1 MIQRLR
7 DRVTFVLERLLVR
20 GAHWRILV
28 IAFAIAL
35 ISLLGGILV
44 YPDPTPRPDP
54 FDNVGEAIWWAF
66 LRLTDPG
73 YLGDDQGTWR
83 RIVSTAL
90 TIIGYVIFLGA
101 LIAVMTQ
108 WLNAL
113 MRNLE
118 RGLTPIAENG
128 HILLLGWTDR
138 TPTIVREL
146 LVSEGRVRR
155 FLRRHQAKNLRIV
168 ILAEDVGPQYVQ
180 ELRDAL
186 GDLWDGRRI
195 ILRSGSPLR
204 VQHLERTDFLHASVI
219 VIPGAD
225 FVGGIA
231 IGDASQT
238 ADTAAIKIL
247 LSIAN
252 HAAARRVDELPQVV
266 AEIADAR
273 KAAIAQRV
281 YPGSVEVVA
290 SDLFISRLITQ
301 NVRNR
306 GLSHLTA
313 ELFAHGPGNEIY
325 VREHPDLAGTAAA
338 ALPSRFRR
346 AIVVGVVRP
355 DGHRYRPILS
365 PPPDL
370 VLEPGDKLVLIA
382 RHYEDTDPAPEPET
396 PEMTD
401 AVAPAAVPR
410 MPPRQPAPR
419 RPRRILI
426 LGWSHRVPALVSGF
440 GAYERDEFE
449 LDIVS
454 TIAPDLRTRE
464 LAQYGAGPSG
474 VRVRQIEGDYTVP
487 ADLARLDPAAYDHIL
502 LLGSSWLPGR
512 EESDA
517 RTVLG
522 YLLLREQLGNGARS
536 HVLAELM
543 DPGNLTLFREQPA
556 EVFVTPQIVSR
567 ILAQVALRPELG
579 PVFDEIF
586 GPSGCAI
593 SFTAA
598 DALGVGGREV
608 SFDEIQQAAGA
619 HGAVALGIRVARD
632 ATHATGGI
640 RLNPARE
647 KRWTLEP
654 GDQVIV
660 LDEVDP

>member
-1 MIQRLR
+1 MSQRIR
-7 DRVTFVLERLLVR
+7 DRMTFVLERLLVR

-28 IAFAIAL
+28 IALAIAV

-44 YPDPTPRPDP
+44 YPDPSPRVDR

-113 MRNLE
+113 LRNLE

-128 HILLLGWTDR
+128 HILILGWTDR

-168 ILAEDVGPQYVQ
+168 ILAEDVGPQHVQ
-180 ELRDAL
+180 ELRDSL
-186 GDLWDGRRI
+186 GPLWDGRRI

-225 FVGGIA
+225 FAGGIG
-231 IGDASQT
+231 IGDATQT

-252 HAAARRVDELPQVV
+252 QAAARRMDELPQVV
-266 AEIADAR
+266 AEVADAR

-281 YPGSVEVVA
+281 YPGSVEIVA
-290 SDLFISRLITQ
+290 SDLFIARLITQ

-325 VREHPDLAGTAAA
+325 VREHPELAGSTFGS
-338 ALPSRFRR
+338 LPARFRR

-355 DGHRYRPILS
+355 AGRRYRPILS
-365 PPPDL
+365 PPADL
-370 VLEPGDKLVLIA
+370 LLEPGDKLVLIA
-382 RHYEDTDPAPEPET
+382 RHYDDTDPADAPDPGAVT
-396 PEMTD
+396 PAM
-401 AVAPAAVPR
+401 AAPSIT
-410 MPPRQPAPR
+410 PRQGAPR
-419 RPRRILI
+419 PPRRILV

-440 GAYERDEFE
+440 GAYERDRFE

-454 TIAPDLRTRE
+454 ALPAAERERE
-464 LAQYGAGPSG
+464 LARYGAGPAT
-474 VRVRQIEGDYTVP
+474 VRVRQLEGDYTVP
-487 ADLARLDPAAYDHIL
+487 SDLARLAPGGYDHII
-502 LLGSSWLPGR
+502 LLGSNWLPGR

-522 YLLLREQLGNGARS
+522 YLLLREQLGNGARP

-543 DPGNLTLFREQPA
+543 DPGNLALFREQPA
-556 EVFVTPQIVSR
+556 EVFVSPQIVSR

-579 PVFDEIF
+579 PVFDELF

-593 SFTAA
+593 TFQDAA
-598 DALGVGGREV
+598 TLGLAGREA
-608 SFDEIQQAAGA
+608 SFDEIQRAAAAWG
-619 HGAVALGIRVARD
+619 GVALGIRIAQE
-632 ATHATGGI
+632 ATEPTGGL
-640 RLNPARE
+640 RLNPARD
-647 KRWTLEP
+647 KQWLLQP

-660 LDEVDP
+660 LDEVDA

>member
-7 DRVTFVLERLLVR
+7 DRVTFVLERLMVR

-28 IAFAIAL
+28 IAIAIAL
-35 ISLLGGILV
+35 ISRIGGILV
-44 YPDPTPRPDP
+44 YPDPAPRGQP
-54 FDNVGEAIWWAF
+54 FGNIGEAIWWAF

-73 YLGDDQGTWR
+73 YLGDDVGTWR

-108 WLNAL
+108 WLNAV

-128 HILLLGWTDR
+128 HILILGWTDR

-168 ILAEDVGPQYVQ
+168 ILAEEVGPQYVQ
-180 ELRDAL
+180 ELRDSL

-225 FVGGIA
+225 FTGSAALGE
-231 IGDASQT
+231 ASET

-273 KAAIAQRV
+273 KAVIAQRV
-281 YPGSVEVVA
+281 YPGSVEIVA

-325 VREHPDLAGTAAA
+325 VREHPALAGSAAGS
-338 ALPSRFRR
+338 LPARFRR

-355 DGHRYRPILS
+355 NGHRYRPILS
-365 PPPDL
+365 PPAEL
-370 VLEPGDKLVLIA
+370 VLEPGDKLVLVA
-382 RHYEDTDPAPEPET
+382 RHYDDTDPSSDAEPRVAAPSAARHAP
-396 PEMTD
+396 
-401 AVAPAAVPR
+401 VA
-410 MPPRQPAPR
+410 RQPAPR
-419 RPRRILI
+419 RPRRILV

-440 GAYERDEFE
+440 GGYERDEFE

-454 TIAPDLRTRE
+454 TISPDTRTHE
-464 LAQYGAGPSG
+464 LAQYGGGPAN

-487 ADLARLDPAAYDHIL
+487 TDIARLDPEGYDHIL
-502 LLGSSWLPGR
+502 LLGSNWLPGR

-522 YLLLREQLGNGARS
+522 YLLLREQLGNGARP

-543 DPGNLTLFREQPA
+543 DPGNLTLFREQPL

-579 PVFDEIF
+579 PVFDELF

-593 SFTAA
+593 TFQDVS
-598 DALGVGGREV
+598 ALGLGGREV
-608 SFDEIQQAAGA
+608 SFDDVQQAAGA
-619 HGAVALGIRVARD
+619 RGGVALGIRIAGD

-640 RLNPARE
+640 RLNPDRE

-654 GDQVIV
+654 ADQVIV
-660 LDEVDP
+660 LEEVDA

>member
-1 MIQRLR
+1 MSQRLR
-7 DRVTFVLERLLVR
+7 DRVTFVLERLMVR

-28 IAFAIAL
+28 IACAIAL

-44 YPDPTPRPDP
+44 YPDPAPRTDP

-128 HILLLGWTDR
+128 HILILGWTDR

-168 ILAEDVGPQYVQ
+168 ILAEEVGPQYVQ
-180 ELRDAL
+180 ELRDSL
-186 GDLWDGRRI
+186 GPLWDGRRI

-225 FVGGIA
+225 FAGGLSA
-231 IGDASQT
+231 GDASRT

-252 HAAARRVDELPQVV
+252 QAAARHVEELPQVV

-281 YPGSVEVVA
+281 YPGSVEIVA

-325 VREHPDLAGTAAA
+325 VREHPVLAGTTAGT
-338 ALPSRFRR
+338 LPSRFRR
-346 AIVVGVVRP
+346 AIVIGVVRRN
-355 DGHRYRPILS
+355 GRRNEPILS
-365 PPPDL
+365 PPADL

-382 RHYEDTDPAPEPET
+382 RGYDDTDPSAEST
-396 PEMTD
+396 
-401 AVAPAAVPR
+401 VAALSPPAAAAGIAPR
-410 MPPRQPAPR
+410 QGPPRP
-419 RPRRILI
+419 PRRILV
-426 LGWSHRVPALVSGF
+426 LGWSHRVPALVAGF
-440 GAYERDEFE
+440 GAYERDQFE

-454 TIAPDLRTRE
+454 ALPALERERE
-464 LAQYGAGPSG
+464 LARYDAGPAR
-474 VRVRQIEGDYTVP
+474 VRVRQIEADYTVP
-487 ADLARLDPAAYDHIL
+487 SDLAPLDPAGYDHIL

-522 YLLLREQLGNGARS
+522 YLLLREQLGNGARP

-543 DPGNLTLFREQPA
+543 DPGNLALFREQPA
-556 EVFVTPQIVSR
+556 EVFVSPQIVSR

-579 PVFDEIF
+579 PVFDELF
-586 GPSGCAI
+586 GPSGCAVT
-593 SFTAA
+593 FQDAA
-598 DALGVGGREV
+598 ALGLAGREV
-608 SFDEIQQAAGA
+608 GFDDIQQAAAMRG
-619 HGAVALGIRVARD
+619 GVALGVRISQD
-632 ATHATGGI
+632 AAQPTGGL
-640 RLNPARE
+640 RLNPSRD

-660 LDEVDP
+660 LDEVEAQ

>member
-1 MIQRLR
+1 MSQRLR
-7 DRVTFVLERLLVR
+7 DRVTFVFERLLVR

-35 ISLLGGILV
+35 ISLVGGILV
-44 YPDPTPRPDP
+44 YPDPAPRPDP

-108 WLNAL
+108 WLNAV

-118 RGLTPIAENG
+118 RGLTPIVENG
-128 HILLLGWTDR
+128 HLLILGWTDR

-155 FLRRHQAKNLRIV
+155 FLRRHQTKNLRIV
-168 ILAEDVGPQYVQ
+168 ILADEVGPQYIQ
-180 ELRDAL
+180 ELRDSL
-186 GDLWDGRRI
+186 GPLWDGRRI

-225 FVGGIA
+225 FAGA
-231 IGDASQT
+231 IGVGDASET

-252 HAAARRVDELPQVV
+252 EAAARHVDELPQVV

-273 KAAIAQRV
+273 KAVIAQRV
-281 YPGSVEVVA
+281 YPGSVEIVA

-325 VREHPDLAGTAAA
+325 VREHPELAGSTAGT
-338 ALPSRFRR
+338 LPSRFRR

-355 DGHRYRPILS
+355 DGHRYRPMLS
-365 PPPDL
+365 PPADL
-370 VLEPGDKLVLIA
+370 VLEPGDKLVLVA
-382 RHYEDTDPAPEPET
+382 RHYDDTDPSAAPESERSP
-396 PEMTD
+396 
-401 AVAPAAVPR
+401 AVPPVPGA
-410 MPPRQPAPR
+410 PPRQTPPR
-419 RPRRILI
+419 HPRRILV
-426 LGWSHRVPALVSGF
+426 LGWSHRVPALVAGF
-440 GAYERDEFE
+440 GAYEREDFE

-454 TIAPDLRTRE
+454 AVPALERERE
-464 LAQYGAGPSG
+464 LAKYGPGPAR
-474 VRVRQIEGDYTVP
+474 VQVRQIVGDYTVP
-487 ADLARLDPAAYDHIL
+487 SDLAAVEPAAYDHIV

-522 YLLLREQLGNGARS
+522 YLLLREQLGNGARP

-543 DPGNLTLFREQPA
+543 DPGNLALFREQPV

-579 PVFDEIF
+579 PVFDELF
-586 GPSGCAI
+586 GPSGCAVTFQEA
-593 SFTAA
+593 SE
-598 DALGVGGREV
+598 LGVAGRDVGFE
-608 SFDEIQQAAGA
+608 DIQLAAGA
-619 HGAVALGIRVARD
+619 RGAVALGIRIARD
-632 ATHATGGI
+632 ATQPTGGL
-640 RLNPARE
+640 RLNPSRD

-654 GDQVIV
+654 GDQVII
-660 LDEVDP
+660 LDEVDA

>member
-7 DRVTFVLERLLVR
+7 DRVTFVLERLMVR

-35 ISLLGGILV
+35 ISLIGGMLV
-44 YPDPTPRPDP
+44 YPDPAPQARP
-54 FDNVGEAIWWAF
+54 FGNIGEAIWWAF

-73 YLGDDQGTWR
+73 YLGDDVGTWR

-128 HILLLGWTDR
+128 HILILGWTDR

-168 ILAEDVGPQYVQ
+168 ILAEEVGPQYVQ

-225 FVGGIA
+225 FTGSVA
-231 IGDASQT
+231 TGDASET

-252 HAAARRVDELPQVV
+252 HAAARRVEELPQVV

-281 YPGSVEVVA
+281 YPGSVEIVA

-325 VREHPDLAGTAAA
+325 VREHPALAGVAAGSLP
-338 ALPSRFRR
+338 ALFRR
-346 AIVVGVVRP
+346 AVVVGVVRP
-355 DGHRYRPILS
+355 DGRRYRPILS
-365 PPPDL
+365 PPAEF
-370 VLEPGDKLVLIA
+370 VLEPGDKLVLVA
-382 RHYEDTDPAPEPET
+382 RHYEDTDPVAAPET
-396 PEMTD
+396 PGR
-401 AVAPAAVPR
+401 AAVTAAPSTSG
-410 MPPRQPAPR
+410 RQPPLR
-419 RPRRILI
+419 RPRRILV

-440 GAYERDEFE
+440 GGYERDEFA

-454 TIAPDLRTRE
+454 TLAPEARAHE
-464 LAQYGAGPSG
+464 LAQYGGSPAN

-487 ADLARLDPAAYDHIL
+487 SDLARLEPAGYDHIL
-502 LLGSSWLPGR
+502 LLGSNWLPGR

-522 YLLLREQLGNGARS
+522 YLLLREQLGNDAGS

-543 DPGNLTLFREQPA
+543 DPGNLTLFREQPV

-579 PVFDEIF
+579 PVFDELF

-593 SFTAA
+593 SFQ
-598 DALGVGGREV
+598 DAGAFGIAGHEV
-608 SFDEIQQAAGA
+608 SFDDIQRAAGA
-619 HGAVALGIRVARD
+619 RRGVALGVRLARD
-632 ATHATGGI
+632 ASHATGGI
-640 RLNPARE
+640 RLNPDRE

-654 GDQVIV
+654 GDQIIV
-660 LDEVDP
+660 LDEVDS

>member
-7 DRVTFVLERLLVR
+7 DRVTFVLERLMVR

-35 ISLLGGILV
+35 ISLIGGMLV
-44 YPDPTPRPDP
+44 YPDPAPQGKP
-54 FDNVGEAIWWAF
+54 FGNIGEAIWWAF

-73 YLGDDQGTWR
+73 YLGDDVGTWR

-128 HILLLGWTDR
+128 HILILGWTDR

-168 ILAEDVGPQYVQ
+168 ILAEEVGPQYVQ

-225 FVGGIA
+225 FTGNAA
-231 IGDASQT
+231 IGDASET

-252 HAAARRVDELPQVV
+252 HAAARRVEELPQVV

-273 KAAIAQRV
+273 KAVIAQRV
-281 YPGSVEVVA
+281 YPGSVEIVA

-325 VREHPDLAGTAAA
+325 VREHPGLAGASAGS
-338 ALPSRFRR
+338 LPSLFRR

-355 DGHRYRPILS
+355 DGRRYRPILS
-365 PPPDL
+365 PPADL

-382 RHYEDTDPAPEPET
+382 RHYEDTDPATAAEAT
-396 PEMTD
+396 GS
-401 AVAPAAVPR
+401 AVV
-410 MPPRQPAPR
+410 PAPR
-419 RPRRILI
+419 GVAARTQSARPARRILV

-440 GAYERDEFE
+440 GGYERDEFE

-454 TIAPDLRTRE
+454 SLAPDARTHE
-464 LAQYGAGPSG
+464 LAQYGGGPPN

-487 ADLARLDPAAYDHIL
+487 SDIARLQPAGYDHIL
-502 LLGSSWLPGR
+502 LLGSNWLPGR

-522 YLLLREQLGNGARS
+522 YLLLREQLGNGAKT

-543 DPGNLTLFREQPA
+543 DPGNLMLFREQPL

-579 PVFDEIF
+579 PVFDELF

-593 SFTAA
+593 SFQDVDT
-598 DALGVGGREV
+598 LGVAGREV
-608 SFDEIQQAAGA
+608 RFDEIQQAAG
-619 HGAVALGIRVARD
+619 GRGGVALGVRIARD
-632 ATHATGGI
+632 ATHSTGGI
-640 RLNPARE
+640 RLNPDRE
-647 KRWTLEP
+647 KRWMLEP

-660 LDEVDP
+660 LDEVDS

>member
-7 DRVTFVLERLLVR
+7 DRVTFVLERLMVR

-28 IAFAIAL
+28 IAIAIAL
-35 ISLLGGILV
+35 ISLIGGILV
-44 YPDPTPRPDP
+44 YPDPAPRGQP
-54 FDNVGEAIWWAF
+54 FGNIGEAIWWAF

-73 YLGDDQGTWR
+73 YLGDDVGTWR

-108 WLNAL
+108 WLNAI

-128 HILLLGWTDR
+128 HILILGWTDR

-168 ILAEDVGPQYVQ
+168 ILAEEVGPQYVQ
-180 ELRDAL
+180 ELRDSL

-225 FVGGIA
+225 FTGSAALGE
-231 IGDASQT
+231 ASEM

-273 KAAIAQRV
+273 KAVIAQRV
-281 YPGSVEVVA
+281 YPGSVEIVA

-325 VREHPDLAGTAAA
+325 VREHPGLAGTTAGS
-338 ALPSRFRR
+338 LPSRFHR

-355 DGHRYRPILS
+355 NGHRYRPILS
-365 PPPDL
+365 PAGDL
-370 VLEPGDKLVLIA
+370 VLEPGDKLVLVA
-382 RHYEDTDPAPEPET
+382 RHYDDTDPSEDGESG
-396 PEMTD
+396 
-401 AVAPAAVPR
+401 AVPAPAASHVPV
-410 MPPRQPAPR
+410 PRQPAPR
-419 RPRRILI
+419 RPRRILV

-440 GAYERDEFE
+440 GGYERDEFE

-454 TIAPDLRTRE
+454 TLAPDARTHE
-464 LAQYGAGPSG
+464 LAQYGGGPAN

-487 ADLARLDPAAYDHIL
+487 TDIARLDPAGYDHIL
-502 LLGSSWLPGR
+502 LLGSNWLPGR

-522 YLLLREQLGNGARS
+522 YLLLREQLGNGAKP

-543 DPGNLTLFREQPA
+543 DPGNLTLFREQPL

-579 PVFDEIF
+579 PVFDELF

-593 SFTAA
+593 TFQDVNAMG
-598 DALGVGGREV
+598 LGGREV
-608 SFDEIQQAAGA
+608 SFEDVQQAAGA
-619 HGAVALGIRVARD
+619 RGGVALGIRVASD

-640 RLNPARE
+640 RLNPDRQ

-660 LDEVDP
+660 LEEVDA

>member
-7 DRVTFVLERLLVR
+7 DRVTFVLERLMVR

-35 ISLLGGILV
+35 ISLIGGMLV
-44 YPDPTPRPDP
+44 YPDPAPEGTP
-54 FDNVGEAIWWAF
+54 FGNIGEAIWWAF

-73 YLGDDQGTWR
+73 YLGDDVGTWR

-128 HILLLGWTDR
+128 HILILGWTDR

-168 ILAEDVGPQYVQ
+168 ILAEEVGPQYVQ
-180 ELRDAL
+180 ELRDSL

-225 FVGGIA
+225 FTGSAAVA
-231 IGDASQT
+231 DASET

-252 HAAARRVDELPQVV
+252 HAASRRMEELPQVV

-273 KAAIAQRV
+273 KAVIAQRV
-281 YPGSVEVVA
+281 YPGSVEIVA

-325 VREHPDLAGTAAA
+325 VREHPGLAGATAGSLP
-338 ALPSRFRR
+338 ALFRR

-355 DGHRYRPILS
+355 DGRRYRPILS
-365 PPPDL
+365 PPADL

-382 RHYEDTDPAPEPET
+382 RHYEDTDPVAAPE
-396 PEMTD
+396 
-401 AVAPAAVPR
+401 AAAPA
-410 MPPRQPAPR
+410 PPSAAPAGLARQPAPR
-419 RPRRILI
+419 RPRRILV

-440 GAYERDEFE
+440 GGYERDEFE

-454 TIAPDLRTRE
+454 TLAPQARAHE
-464 LAQYGAGPSG
+464 LAQYDGGPAN

-487 ADLARLDPAAYDHIL
+487 ADIARLQPAGYDHIL
-502 LLGSSWLPGR
+502 LLGSNWLPGR

-522 YLLLREQLGNGARS
+522 YLLLREQLGNGAKP

-543 DPGNLTLFREQPA
+543 DPGNLTLFREQPL

-579 PVFDEIF
+579 PVFDELF

-593 SFTAA
+593 SFQDA
-598 DALGVGGREV
+598 DALGVAGREV
-608 SFDEIQQAAGA
+608 SFDDVQHAAG
-619 HGAVALGIRVARD
+619 GRGGVALGIRIARD

-640 RLNPARE
+640 RLNPDRE

-654 GDQVIV
+654 ADQVIV
-660 LDEVDP
+660 LDEVDS

>member
-7 DRVTFVLERLLVR
+7 DRLTFVLERLMVR

-28 IAFAIAL
+28 IALAIAL
-35 ISLLGGILV
+35 ISLIGGILV
-44 YPDPTPRPDP
+44 YPDPAPQGKP
-54 FDNVGEAIWWAF
+54 FGNVGEAIWWAF

-73 YLGDDQGTWR
+73 YLGDDVGTWR

-90 TIIGYVIFLGA
+90 TIIGYVIFLGS

-128 HILLLGWTDR
+128 HILILGWTDR

-168 ILAEDVGPQYVQ
+168 ILAEEVGPQYVQ

-225 FVGGIA
+225 FTGSA
-231 IGDASQT
+231 ATGDASET

-252 HAAARRVDELPQVV
+252 HAAARRVEELPQVV

-273 KAAIAQRV
+273 KAVIAQRV
-281 YPGSVEVVA
+281 YPGSVEIVA

-325 VREHPDLAGTAAA
+325 VREHPGLAGSTAGSLP
-338 ALPSRFRR
+338 ALFRR
-346 AIVVGVVRP
+346 AVVVGVVRP
-355 DGHRYRPILS
+355 DGRRYRPILS
-365 PPPDL
+365 PPADF
-370 VLEPGDKLVLIA
+370 VLETGDKLVLVA
-382 RHYEDTDPAPEPET
+382 RHYEDTDPVEAPEASALTAESAAPSAAARQT
-396 PEMTD
+396 PL
-401 AVAPAAVPR
+401 
-410 MPPRQPAPR
+410 R
-419 RPRRILI
+419 RPRRILV

-440 GAYERDEFE
+440 GGYERDEFE

-454 TIAPDLRTRE
+454 TLAPQARAHE
-464 LAQYGAGPSG
+464 LAQYGGNPAN

-487 ADLARLDPAAYDHIL
+487 SDLARLEPAGYDHIL
-502 LLGSSWLPGR
+502 LLGSNWLPGR

-522 YLLLREQLGNGARS
+522 YLLLREQLGNGAAT

-543 DPGNLTLFREQPA
+543 DPGNLTLFREQPV

-579 PVFDEIF
+579 PVFDELF

-593 SFTAA
+593 SFQDA
-598 DALGVGGREV
+598 DTLGLAGREV
-608 SFDEIQQAAGA
+608 SFDDIQRAAGA
-619 HGAVALGIRVARD
+619 RSSVALGVRIARD
-632 ATHATGGI
+632 AAHSTGGI
-640 RLNPARE
+640 RLNPDRE
-647 KRWTLEP
+647 KRWRLEP

-660 LDEVDP
+660 LDEVDS

>member
-1 MIQRLR
+1 MSQRLR

-28 IAFAIAL
+28 IALAIAL

-44 YPDPTPRPDP
+44 YPDPSPRVVDR

-73 YLGDDQGTWR
+73 YLGDDEGTWR

-128 HILLLGWTDR
+128 HILILGWTDR

-155 FLRRHQAKNLRIV
+155 FLRRHQTKNLRIV

-186 GDLWDGRRI
+186 GPLWDGRRI

-225 FVGGIA
+225 FAGGISG
-231 IGDASQT
+231 GDATET

-252 HAAARRVDELPQVV
+252 QAAARRMDELPQVV

-273 KAAIAQRV
+273 KAVIAQRV
-281 YPGSVEVVA
+281 YPGSVEIVA
-290 SDLFISRLITQ
+290 SDLFIARLITQ

-325 VREHPDLAGTAAA
+325 VREHPALAGSSVGS
-338 ALPSRFRR
+338 LPPRFRR

-355 DGHRYRPILS
+355 AGRRYRPILS
-365 PPPDL
+365 PPAEL

-382 RHYEDTDPAPEPET
+382 RHYDDTDPADVPDPNA
-396 PEMTD
+396 
-401 AVAPAAVPR
+401 AVAAAPELPVTPR
-410 MPPRQPAPR
+410 AGTTRGA
-419 RPRRILI
+419 RRILV
-426 LGWSHRVPALVSGF
+426 LGWSHRVPALVAGF
-440 GAYERDEFE
+440 GAYERDRFE

-454 TIAPDLRTRE
+454 ALPAADRDRE
-464 LAQYGAGPSG
+464 LARYGAGPAT
-474 VRVRQIEGDYTVP
+474 VRVRQLEGDYTIP
-487 ADLARLDPAAYDHIL
+487 SDLARLEPAGYDHII
-502 LLGSSWLPGR
+502 LLGSNWLPGR

-522 YLLLREQLGNGARS
+522 YLLLREQLGNGARP

-543 DPGNLTLFREQPA
+543 DPGNLPLFREQPA
-556 EVFVTPQIVSR
+556 EVFVSPQIVSR

-579 PVFDEIF
+579 PVFDELF

-593 SFTAA
+593 SFQDAA
-598 DALGVGGREV
+598 TLGVAGREV

-619 HGAVALGIRVARD
+619 RGGVALGIRIAQD
-632 ATHATGGI
+632 ATEPTGGL

-647 KRWTLEP
+647 KQWALQPE
-654 GDQVIV
+654 DQVIV
-660 LDEVDP
+660 LDEVDA